1 MSVLT
6 PSLSY
11 GAENDHELGTR
22 LIPSMIVQDTEGMM
36 QVFAKQGEILV
47 PEKINGLTVTSLDSS
62 ILRILTVKN
71 SESGFVSEVTLKGI
85 KAGDT
90 KLFLAAPGFTSLEL
104 PVTVY
109 GNVLIQEQLL
119 VKVVP
124 DTFSSDGPFR
134 GLVSVE
140 LTDGD
145 GFPVRASE
153 DVDVFLSPANSN
165 ILEIFQKNLV
175 IKKGEYFTGTHFIVK
190 DSGTTGKTNIYVTG
204 QDMEAKSN
212 DIKVDEQEDLEIKL
226 YLLQD
231 RENDNEIGINTFTQG
246 GSIGHIIVLL
256 QKDTGSNKGSNK
268 SNDGEPVVANK
279 DITVKYK
286 VTNDIFDDQ
295 NISSS
300 AILGESVGTI
310 TIKKGSYWGHDT
322 FTLLGGLTGKYLVT
336 ITSGDPLT
344 LDTQAVEASFYAQ
357 NPGIPCPSNAPG
369 VTTACSNDGDRY
381 IIFSGLPIFATGNKE
396 LIGLVHLEDEF
407 GFPIVSD
414 KNIEISIDSSDNEFL
429 SIDPVFLQHGY
440 GSALVFAEV
449 GHSIP
454 DGIDSDEF
462 EINPVVEVLGEEVSK
477 SKGNDET
484 TTRGSTPAEVEI
496 FGPEEE
502 SHKLVAEP
510 LIDKILANSEF
521 PIVVYLT
528 DNNEVTQFPKNS
540 DLFVSPSEIF
550 DVETKPVVRGDDLIM
565 LDTFAMDQGSDTL
578 HFTVNDVTDAQVTIE
593 SLLLKPANIVI
604 EHSDTIF
611 IGTNDI
617 FSIQLLNSQGRPV
630 FATEDVEINFVVN
643 DESLIQIPVT
653 ATIKK
658 GEYFT
663 LFDAGPKAGG
673 TTEITALSE
682 GFPIST
688 TTVQLKS
695 LTPILELDT
704 PKVIENG
711 EVFTAKISAKQ
722 ENLPLPGM
730 KVKWKIDGGILQ
742 LSDKKTGTTGEAVAS
757 IISTSDKQVQV
768 HAIVSGSYYS
778 PSEISNTVRVNATS
792 EFVAFAEEEIEF
804 TKPEIGGIDPVIILV
819 PTMLVIMGYML
830 IKKGVIKIK
839 KPTETKPVQIQE
851 Q

>member
-1 MSVLT
+1 MSILT
-6 PSLSY
+6 PSLLY
-11 GAENDHELGTR
+11 AAENDHELGTR
-22 LIPSMIVQDTEGMM
+22 LIPSMIVQDREGMM
-36 QVFAKQGEILV
+36 QVFAKQGGILV
-47 PEKINGLTVTSLDSS
+47 PEKIDGLTVTSLDSS

-71 SESGFVSEVTLKGI
+71 SESGYVSEITLKGI

-90 KLFLAAPGFTSLEL
+90 KLFLAAPGFNSLEL

-109 GNVLIQEQLL
+109 GNVLVQEQLL

-153 DVDVFLSPANSN
+153 DVDVLLSTANSN
-165 ILEIFQKNLV
+165 ILEVVQKNLV

-231 RENDNEIGINTFTQG
+231 RINTFTQG
-246 GSIGHIIVLL
+246 GSVGHIIALV
-256 QKDTGSNKGSNK
+256 QIDSDSNTRGSN

-279 DITVKYK
+279 AITVKYK
-286 VTNDIFDDQ
+286 VTNDIFANQ
-295 NISSS
+295 NISPN

-322 FTLLGGLTGKYLVT
+322 FTLLGGQSGEYLVT

-344 LDTQAVEASFYAQ
+344 LDTLTVEATFYDQ
-357 NPGIPCPSNAPG
+357 NVPNAP
-369 VTTACSNDGDRY
+369 SNDGDRF
-381 IIFSGLPIFATGNKE
+381 IKFEGLPIFTTGNKE
-396 LIGLVHLEDEF
+396 LIGLLHLEDEN
-407 GFPIVSD
+407 GFPIVAD
-414 KNIEISIDSSDNEFL
+414 KNLEITIDSSDNEFL
-429 SIDPVFLQHGY
+429 SIDPVFLQLGS
-440 GSALVFAEV
+440 GSALVFAQV

-454 DGIDSDEF
+454 DGIVSDEF
-462 EINPVVEVLGEEVSK
+462 EINPVVEVE
-477 SKGNDET
+477 DESAT
-484 TTRGSTPAEVEI
+484 TTEVEI
-496 FGPEEE
+496 FGPDEEL
-502 SHKLVAEP
+502 HKLVAEP

-540 DLFVSPSEIF
+540 DIFVSPSEIF
-550 DVETKPVVRGDDLIM
+550 DVESKLVVRGDDLIM
-565 LDTFAMDQGSDTL
+565 LDTFANVQGSDTL
-578 HFTVNDVTDAQVTIE
+578 EFTVNDVVNAVVTIE

-604 EHSDTIF
+604 EHSETIF
-611 IGTNDI
+611 TGTNDV
-617 FSIQLLNSQGRPV
+617 FSIQLVNSQGYPV
-630 FATEDVEINFVVN
+630 FAQEDVEINFVVN

-682 GFPIST
+682 GFPISS
-688 TTVQLKS
+688 TTVQVKS
-695 LTPILELDT
+695 LTPIIELDT
-704 PKVIENG
+704 PKLIENG
-711 EVFTAKISAKQ
+711 EVFTAKIAAKQ
-722 ENLPLPGM
+722 DGIVPLPGL
-730 KVKWKIDGGILQ
+730 KVKWQVDGGILQ
-742 LSDKKTGTTGEAVAS
+742 MSDKKTGTTGEAIAS
-757 IISTSDKQVQV
+757 IMPTSDKQVQV

-778 PSEISNTVRVNATS
+778 PSEISNIVRVNATS

-804 TKPEIGGIDPVIILV
+804 TKPEIGGIDPVIIII
-819 PTMLVIMGYML
+819 PTMIVLMGYML
-830 IKKGVIKIK
+830 MKKGIIKIK
-839 KPTETKPVQIQE
+839 NPTVTKPVQIQE

>member
-1 MSVLT
+1 MVVMSILT
-6 PSLSY
+6 PSLAY
-11 GAENDHELGTR
+11 GAENDRELGTR
-22 LIPSMIVQDTEGMM
+22 LIPSMIVQDREGMM
-36 QVFAKQGEILV
+36 QVYAKQGEILV
-47 PEKINGLTVTSLDSS
+47 PEKIGGLTVTSLDSS

-109 GNVLIQEQLL
+109 GNVLYQEQLL

-140 LTDGD
+140 LTDED

-153 DVDVFLSPANSN
+153 DVNVFLSTANSN
-165 ILEIFQKNLV
+165 ILEVFQENLV

-204 QDMEAKSN
+204 KGMEAKSN

-226 YLLQD
+226 YLLQ
-231 RENDNEIGINTFTQG
+231 ETINTFTQG

-256 QKDTGSNKGSNK
+256 QQDRDGNNKGSN
-268 SNDGEPVVANK
+268 SNDDAPVVANK

-286 VTNDIFDDQ
+286 VTNDIFATG
-295 NISSS
+295 NISPN

-322 FTLLGGLTGKYLVT
+322 FTLLGGQTGEYLVT

-344 LDTQAVEASFYAQ
+344 LDTQTVEATFYDQ
-357 NPGIPCPSNAPG
+357 TVPNAP
-369 VTTACSNDGDRY
+369 SNDGDRF
-381 IIFSGLPIFATGNKE
+381 IKFEGLPIFTTGNKE
-396 LIGLVHLEDEF
+396 LIGLLHLEDENV
-407 GFPIVSD
+407 FPIVAD
-414 KNIEISIDSSDNEFL
+414 KNLEITIDSSDNEFL
-429 SIDPVFLQHGY
+429 SIDPVFLQLGS
-440 GSALVFAEV
+440 GSALVFAQV

-454 DGIDSDEF
+454 DGIVSDEF
-462 EINPVVEVLGEEVSK
+462 EINPVVEVE
-477 SKGNDET
+477 DESAT
-484 TTRGSTPAEVEI
+484 TTEVEI
-496 FGPEEE
+496 FGPDEE
-502 SHKLVAEP
+502 SHVLVAEP

-528 DNNEVTQFPKNS
+528 DNDEVTKFPKNS

-550 DVETKPVVRGDDLIM
+550 DIEIKPVVSGEDLIM
-565 LDTFAMDQGSDTL
+565 VDTFAREQGSETLVFSVNYLEDTEI
-578 HFTVNDVTDAQVTIE
+578 TIE

-611 IGTNDI
+611 TGTNDV
-617 FSIQLLNSQGRPV
+617 FSIQLLNSQGHPV
-630 FATEDVEINFVVN
+630 FAPEDVEINFVVN
-643 DESLIQIPVT
+643 DESLIQVPAT

-658 GEYFT
+658 GDYFT
-663 LFDAGPKAGG
+663 LFDAGPKAAG
-673 TTEITALSE
+673 TTVITALSE

-688 TTVQLKS
+688 TTIQLKS
-695 LTPILELDT
+695 LTPILKLDT
-704 PKVIENG
+704 PKLVENG
-711 EVFTAKISAKQ
+711 EVFTAKIAAKQ
-722 ENLPLPGM
+722 DQVPLQGM
-730 KVKWKIDGGILQ
+730 KVKWQVDGGILQ
-742 LSDKKTGTTGEAVAS
+742 MSDKKTGSTGEAIAS
-757 IISTSDKQVQV
+757 IMSTSDKQIKV
-768 HAIVSGSYYS
+768 HASVSGSYYS

-792 EFVAFAEEEIEF
+792 EFLAFAEEETEF
-804 TKPEIGGIDPVIILV
+804 TKPEIGGIDPVIIIV
-819 PTMLVIMGYML
+819 PVMIVLMGYML
-830 IKKGVIKIK
+830 MKKGIIKIK
-839 KPTETKPVQIQE
+839 NTPAAPNPVQIQE
-851 Q
+851 V

>member
-1 MSVLT
+1 MSILT

-11 GAENDHELGTR
+11 GAENDSEFGTR
-22 LIPSMIVQDTEGMM
+22 FIPSMIVQDREGTM
-36 QVFAKQGEILV
+36 QVFATQGGTLV
-47 PEKINGLTVTSLDSS
+47 PETIDGLTVTSLDSS

-71 SESGFVSEVTLKGI
+71 SESGFTTEITLKGI

-90 KLFLAAPGFTSLEL
+90 KLFLAAPGFNSLEL

-109 GNVLIQEQLL
+109 GNVLAQEQLL

-124 DTFSSDGPFR
+124 DSFSSDGPFR

-153 DVDVFLSPANSN
+153 DVGVLLSTANSN
-165 ILEIFQKNLV
+165 ILEVVQKNLV

-231 RENDNEIGINTFTQG
+231 RINTFTQG
-246 GSIGHIIVLL
+246 GSVGHIIALV
-256 QKDTGSNKGSNK
+256 QIDSDSNTRGST
-268 SNDGEPVVANK
+268 SNDDEPVVANK

-286 VTNDIFDDQ
+286 VTNDIFANQ
-295 NISSS
+295 NISPN

-322 FTLLGGLTGKYLVT
+322 FTLLGGQSGEYLVT

-344 LDTQAVEASFYAQ
+344 LDTLKVEATFYDQ
-357 NPGIPCPSNAPG
+357 NVPNAP
-369 VTTACSNDGDRY
+369 SNDGDRF
-381 IIFSGLPIFATGNKE
+381 IKFEGLPIFTTGNKE
-396 LIGLVHLEDEF
+396 LIGLLHLEDEN
-407 GFPIVSD
+407 GFPIVAD
-414 KNIEISIDSSDNEFL
+414 KNLEITIDSSDNEFL
-429 SIDPVFLQHGY
+429 SIDPVFLQLGS
-440 GSALVFAEV
+440 GSALVFAQV

-454 DGIDSDEF
+454 DGIVSDEF
-462 EINPVVEVLGEEVSK
+462 EINPVVEVE
-477 SKGNDET
+477 DESAT
-484 TTRGSTPAEVEI
+484 TTEVEI
-496 FGPEEE
+496 FGPDEEL
-502 SHKLVAEP
+502 HKLVAEP

-528 DNNEVTQFPKNS
+528 DKNEVTQFPKNS
-540 DLFVSPSEIF
+540 DIFVSPSEIF
-550 DVETKPVVRGDDLIM
+550 DVESKLVVRGDDLIM
-565 LDTFAMDQGSDTL
+565 LDTFAIVQGSDTL
-578 HFTVNDVTDAQVTIE
+578 EFTVNDVVNAVVTIE

-604 EHSDTIF
+604 EHSETIF
-611 IGTNDI
+611 TGTNDV
-617 FSIQLLNSQGRPV
+617 FSIQLVNSQGYPV
-630 FATEDVEINFVVN
+630 FAQEDVEINFVVN

-663 LFDAGPKAGG
+663 LFDAGPKAVG

-682 GFPIST
+682 GFPISS

-695 LTPILELDT
+695 LTPIIELDT
-704 PKVIENG
+704 PTLVENG
-711 EVFTAKISAKQ
+711 EVFTAKIAAKQ
-722 ENLPLPGM
+722 DGIVPLPGM
-730 KVKWKIDGGILQ
+730 KVKWQVDGGILQ
-742 LSDKKTGTTGEAVAS
+742 MSDKKTGTTGEAIAS
-757 IISTSDKQVQV
+757 IMSTSDKQVQV

-778 PSEISNTVRVNATS
+778 PSEISNIVRVNATS

-804 TKPEIGGIDPVIILV
+804 TKPEIGGIDPVIIII
-819 PTMLVIMGYML
+819 PTMIVLMGYVLM
-830 IKKGVIKIK
+830 KKGIIKIK
-839 KPTETKPVQIQE
+839 KPSVTKPVQIQE
-851 Q
+851 L